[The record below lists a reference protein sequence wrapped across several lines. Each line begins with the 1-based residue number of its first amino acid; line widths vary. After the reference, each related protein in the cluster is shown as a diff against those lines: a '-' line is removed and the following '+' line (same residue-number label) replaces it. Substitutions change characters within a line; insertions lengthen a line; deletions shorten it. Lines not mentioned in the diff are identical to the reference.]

1 MIKEVEPKQA
11 YDILQKTDD
20 AVLVDVRSTMEYQ
33 YVGHPL
39 NALHIPLKEPPA
51 WDTKSDF
58 VKKLEITLQQQ
69 FPDKK
74 TLSELPLLMLC
85 RSGARSA
92 AAGEMLINS
101 GYTNIYNVLE
111 GFEGDKDKNGHRS
124 TINGW
129 RFHGL
134 PWEQS

>member
-1 MIKEVEPKQA
+1 MIKEVDPKQA
-11 YDILQKTDD
+11 YDLLQNTDD
-20 AVLVDVRSTMEYQ
+20 AVLVDVRSTMEHQ

-39 NALHIPLKEPPA
+39 DALHIALKEPPD
-51 WDTKSDF
+51 WETNSDF
-58 VKKLEITLQQQ
+58 VEKLETALQQQ

-74 TLSELPLLMLC
+74 TLSDVPLLMLC

-92 AAGEMLINS
+92 TAGEVLINS
-101 GYTNIYNVLE
+101 GYTNVYNVLE

-124 TINGW
+124 TISGW

>member
-1 MIKEVEPKQA
+1 MIKEVDPKQA

-20 AVLVDVRSTMEYQ
+20 ALLIDVRSMMEYQ

-39 NALHIPLKEPPA
+39 DALHIPLKEPPE
-51 WDTKSDF
+51 WETSSDF
-58 VKKLEITLQQQ
+58 VKKLEIALQQQ

-74 TLSELPLLMLC
+74 ALSDLPLLLLC

-92 AAGEMLINS
+92 LAGEKLINS
-101 GYTNIYNVLE
+101 GYTNVYNVLE

>member
-1 MIKEVEPKQA
+1 MIKEVDPKQA

-20 AVLVDVRSTMEYQ
+20 ALLIDVRSIMEHQ

-39 NALHIPLKEPPA
+39 DALHISLKEPPE
-51 WDTKSDF
+51 WETSSDF
-58 VKKLEITLQQQ
+58 VKKLEIALQQQ

-74 TLSELPLLMLC
+74 ALPDLPLLMLC

-92 AAGEMLINS
+92 TAGEMLINS
-101 GYTNIYNVLE
+101 GYTNVYNVLE

>member
-1 MIKEVEPKQA
+1 MIKEVVPKQA

-20 AVLVDVRSTMEYQ
+20 AALIDVRSTMEYQ
-33 YVGHPL
+33 YVGHPVD
-39 NALHIPLKEPPA
+39 ALHMPLKEPPD
-51 WDTKSDF
+51 WETHGDF
-58 VKKLEITLQQQ
+58 VKKLEIVLQQQ

-74 TLSELPLLMLC
+74 PLSDLTLLMLC

-92 AAGEMLINS
+92 TAGEILINS

-111 GFEGDKDKNGHRS
+111 GFEGDKDENGHRS
-124 TINGW
+124 TISGW

>member
-1 MIKEVEPKQA
+1 MIKEVDPKQA
-11 YDILQKTDD
+11 YGILQKTDD
-20 AVLVDVRSTMEYQ
+20 AVLIDVRSTMEHQ

-39 NALHIPLKEPPA
+39 DALHMPLKEPPD
-51 WDTKSDF
+51 WQTMEDF
-58 VKKLEITLQQQ
+58 VQKLEIALQQQ
-69 FPDKK
+69 FPDKQ
-74 TLSELPLLMLC
+74 TLSQLPLLMLC

-92 AAGEMLINS
+92 TAGEMLINN
-101 GYTNIYNVLE
+101 GYTNVYNVLE
-111 GFEGDKDKNGHRS
+111 GFEGDKDENGHRN